1 MKKQK
6 HSLTDIWDNY
16 PAVYSDKNYSSGAHQ
31 EIMKRVAE
39 ILTPGPFYYYT
50 ITYPD
55 NSLQNFSESI
65 LQIHGLKE
73 YPTSLHNIIELIH
86 PDDIAFVLDAEDIVL
101 KKIQEIGVRHL
112 SKMENS
118 YCFRMRIADGSYH
131 LFHHKAV
138 ILNLDSEGKLTTSLN
153 IHTDIHHITQQNN
166 HVILV
171 NKRNDKKDCY
181 RIAWNNIAEHPD
193 SHSFHLTRRETEIL
207 HLISKGLSSQAIADK
222 LFISVQ
228 TVRMHR
234 KNMLKKTQTTNS
246 VTLIRK
252 SIELGWI

>member
-1 MKKQK
+1 MKKRE
-6 HSLTDIWDNY
+6 HPLSDIWDKH
-16 PAVYSDKNYSSGAHQ
+16 PAVYTDKNHLS
-31 EIMKRVAE
+31 EIQPEIVKRVAE

-50 ITYPD
+50 ITYSD

-65 LQIHGLKE
+65 LHIHGLEE
-73 YPTSLHNIIELIH
+73 YPANLRNIIELIH
-86 PDDIAFVLDAEDIVL
+86 PDDIAFVLDAEEMVL
-101 KKIQEIGVRHL
+101 KKIQETSL
-112 SKMENS
+112 QYLLNMENS
-118 YCFRMRIADGSYH
+118 YCFRMRVADGSYH

-138 ILNLDSEGKLTTSLN
+138 ILNLDPDGRLCTSLN

-166 HVILV
+166 HVILI
-171 NKRNDKKDCY
+171 NRTDGRKDCY
-181 RIAWNNIAEHPD
+181 RIACNAPEKDLQKLP
-193 SHSFHLTRRETEIL
+193 FHLTRRETEIL
-207 HLISKGLSSQAIADK
+207 HLISKGLSSQTIADK

-246 VTLIRK
+246 ITLIRK